1 MKIAESK
8 IQQEVVMWFRNNYC
22 LKHHSPRC
30 VIYSVPNESEDAYET
45 QKKINT
51 GLMKG
56 AADLIVLLPGGVTVL
71 PETKT
76 MTGYQSPAQKAFE
89 IQATS
94 LGHVYFVYKSLEQF
108 KEMIKPYLNIAGL
121 EVKNG

>member
-1 MKIAESK
+1 MKVAESK
-8 IQQEVVMWFRNNYC
+8 IQQEVVIAFRNSFC

-30 VIYSVPNESEDAYET
+30 VIYSVPNESEDSYET

-56 AADLIVLLPGGVTVL
+56 APDLIILLPNGRVLL

-76 MTGYQSPAQKAFE
+76 PTGYQSPAQKAFQL
-89 IQATS
+89 QAEA
-94 LGHVYFVYKSLEQF
+94 LGHIYFVYKSIEEF
-108 KEMIKPYLNIAGL
+108 KEKITPHLKEAG
-121 EVKNG
+121 VING

>member
-8 IQQEVVMWFRNNYC
+8 IQQQVLLYMRNTYC
-22 LKHHSPRC
+22 LAHHTPRL

-56 AADLIVLLPGGVTVL
+56 AADLIILLPNGRVLL

-76 MTGYQSPAQKAFE
+76 PTGYQSPAQKSFQQ
-89 IQATS
+89 QAEA
-94 LGHVYFVYKSLEQF
+94 LGHVYFIYKSLEEFQE
-108 KEMIKPYLNIAGL
+108 KVKPYLKETGL
-121 EVKNG
+121 I

>member
-1 MKIAESK
+1 MD
-8 IQQEVVMWFRNNYC
+8 FRNGYC
-22 LKHHSPRC
+22 LKHHNPRC
-30 VIYSVPNESEDAYET
+30 IIYSVPNESENSYET

-56 AADLIVLLPGGVTVL
+56 AADLIILLPNGRCLL

-76 MTGYQSPAQKAFE
+76 PDGYQSPAQRIF
-89 IQATS
+89 QAQAEA
-94 LGHVYFVYKSLEQF
+94 LGHVYFVYKTEQQF
-108 KEMIKPYLNIAGL
+108 WDKVNPYLVECGL

>member
-1 MKIAESK
+1 MKVAESK
-8 IQQEVVMWFRNNYC
+8 IQQDAVLLFRNNFC

-30 VIYSVPNESEDAYET
+30 IIYSCPNESEDAYET

-56 AADLIVLLPGGVTVL
+56 AADLIILLPNGRCLL

-76 MTGYQSPAQKAFE
+76 PTGYQSSAQKAFQQ
-89 IQATS
+89 QAEA
-94 LGHVYFVYKSLEQF
+94 LGHVYFVYKSVQEF
-108 KEMIKPYLNIAGL
+108 KEKITPYLIEAG
-121 EVKNG
+121 VING

>member
-1 MKIAESK
+1 MKTAESA
-8 IQQEVVMWFRNNYC
+8 IQQNCVIFFRNNYC
-22 LKHHSPRC
+22 LSHHNPRC

-56 AADLIVLLPGGVTVL
+56 AADLVILLPNGVTLL

-76 MTGYQSPAQKAFE
+76 PTGYQSPAQKSFE
-89 IQATS
+89 HQATA
-94 LGHVYFVYKSLEQF
+94 LGHHYFVYKSLEQF
-108 KEMIKPYLNIAGL
+108 KEKIKPYLEITGL
-121 EVKNG
+121 EIKP

>member
-8 IQQEVVMWFRNNYC
+8 IQQEAVLLFRNNFC
-22 LKHHSPRC
+22 LKHHKPRC
-30 VIYSVPNESEDAYET
+30 IIYSVPNESEDAYET

-56 AADLIVLLPGGVTVL
+56 AADLIILLPNGRVLL

-76 MTGYQSPAQKAFE
+76 PTGYQSPAQKSFQL
-89 IQATS
+89 QAEA
-94 LGHVYFVYKSLEQF
+94 LGHVYFVYKSLQEF
-108 KEMIKPYLNIAGL
+108 KDKITPYLIEAG
-121 EVKNG
+121 VING